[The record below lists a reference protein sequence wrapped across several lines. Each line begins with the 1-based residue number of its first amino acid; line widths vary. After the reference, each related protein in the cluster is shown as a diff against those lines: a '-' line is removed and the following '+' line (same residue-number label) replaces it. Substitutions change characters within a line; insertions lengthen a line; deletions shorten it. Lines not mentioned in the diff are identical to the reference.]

1 MQIISSI
8 WEWSHDKIWNDIAAQ
23 LACKIYAVP
32 VLIGLGIAFYFAWPV
47 EPNLKPAISI
57 IVLSVILSRAAYIRA
72 DRIWGGVALS
82 LCLAALACI
91 TLGFVAAG
99 ARARMIQTPI
109 ITAPI
114 GPIGFSGHVQS
125 LEQLEGGK
133 GVRVILTDLHMRD
146 TMKPDQVP
154 HALRLSIRKGGTD
167 IKIGDRI
174 RVFAKIE
181 PPSPPTT
188 PGGFDFRRH
197 AYFNQIGG
205 YGYVLGAPKIYQ
217 KRVLPLKGGGV
228 TRERD
233 GGGDTVLTNKITPS
247 SRLEAGTSPFQGEV
261 KPHLLSSLP
270 SLSTWFEDTRN
281 AISAHVN
288 ATLPPQQAGMVTALL
303 TGERAAITEENWNA
317 LRDSGLAH
325 LLAISGANVD
335 MVALIVFFIARLAMA
350 AFPHFAERHPIKKY
364 AAVIAFLA
372 ALFYVLLILPSTPT
386 LRALLTVAIV
396 LLAVILDRSPISL
409 RLVCTSATIILLWQP
424 EQLLSPSF
432 QLSFAAVTALVA
444 VFEVLAPWLK
454 RIYQDSTAVRRLV
467 IYILGVCG
475 TTVIAT
481 LATAP
486 ISLYH
491 FQNLALY
498 GVIAN
503 LLAVPIM
510 TFLIMPLS
518 ILCYVLMPLGA
529 ADSTLHVVGSL
540 NDVILTIAHRTASLP
555 GARFSPAAIPFTAF
569 IAVVS
574 AGLILCL
581 TVGRLRAIAILPL
594 IIAGIIITTHS
605 RPDMVILAGG
615 KVIME
620 RRADGIII
628 TNTKKFARRTQTD
641 WVRYWGGDGDKGAV
655 VDRINPPTLPA
666 GVMMT
671 DQSTAHSSGGT
682 IMVPTTDRPVAI
694 YLSNPPRVQI
704 MTTYGTGRY
713 WE

>member
-1 MQIISSI
+1 MLSFF
-8 WEWSHDKIWNDIAAQ
+8 DILLKDLAAQ
-23 LACKIYAVP
+23 LARKIYAVP
-32 VLIGLGIAFYFAWPV
+32 VLIALGIAFYFAWPT
-47 EPNLKPAISI
+47 EPDVRPALSI
-57 IVLSVILSRAAYIRA
+57 VILSVILSRAAYVRTGHL
-72 DRIWGGVALS
+72 WGGVVLS
-82 LCLAALACI
+82 LCLAAMACI
-91 TLGFVAAG
+91 ALGFVAAG
-99 ARARMIQTPI
+99 ARAKLIQTPM

-133 GVRVILTDLHMRD
+133 GIRVILTDLHMRNAFP
-146 TMKPDQVP
+146 PDQVP
-154 HALRLSIRKGGTD
+154 HALRLSIRKSEAD
-167 IKIGDRI
+167 IKIGHRI

-217 KRVLPLKGGGV
+217 RDRIRIMAPQAPSPLQEEGPNGKFFS
-228 TRERD
+228 
-233 GGGDTVLTNKITPS
+233 L
-247 SRLEAGTSPFQGEV
+247 F
-261 KPHLLSSLP
+261 HLP

-281 AISAHVN
+281 AISTHVN
-288 ATLPPQQAGMVTALL
+288 KTLAPQQAGMVTALL

-335 MVALIVFFIARLAMA
+335 MVALIAFFMARLAMA
-350 AFPHFAERHPIKKY
+350 MFPNFAERHPIKKY
-364 AAVIAFLA
+364 AAIIAFIT

-386 LRALLTVAIV
+386 LRALLTVGIV
-396 LLAVILDRSPISL
+396 LLAILIDRSPLSL
-409 RLVCTSATIILLWQP
+409 RLVCVSATIILLWQP

-454 RIYQDSTAVRRLV
+454 RLHQDSTIVRRTV
-467 IYILGVCG
+467 IYIVGICA

-491 FQNLALY
+491 FQNLAMY

-503 LLAVPIM
+503 LLAVPLM

-518 ILCYVLMPLGA
+518 LLCYVLMPFGT
-529 ADSTLHVVGSL
+529 ADFTLHMIGTL
-540 NDVILTIAHRTASLP
+540 NDVILTIAHRTSSLP
-555 GARFSPAAIPFTAF
+555 GARFSPAAIPFNAF
-569 IAVVS
+569 IAVIC

-581 TVGRLRAIAILPL
+581 GVGRLRVFAILPL
-594 IIAGIIITTHS
+594 IIAAIIIMTDI
-605 RPDMVILAGG
+605 RPDMVILGNG
-615 KVIME
+615 KVVME
-620 RRADGIII
+620 RRADGTIT
-628 TNTKKFARRTQTD
+628 TNTRQFARRQQTD
-641 WVRYWGGDGDKGAV
+641 WVRYWGGDADKGAI
-655 VDRINPPTLPA
+655 VDKNTPPVIPTDLLIHAGITLP
-666 GVMMT
+666 
-671 DQSTAHSSGGT
+671 S
-682 IMVPTTDRPVAI
+682 TDRPIAV
-694 YLSNPPRVQI
+694 YLSHPPHIQI

>member
-72 DRIWGGVALS
+72 DRIWGGAALS

-146 TMKPDQVP
+146 AMQPDQVP

-167 IKIGDRI
+167 IKTGDRI

-205 YGYVLGAPKIYQ
+205 YGYVLGAPKVYQ
-217 KRVLPLKGGGV
+217 RDRIRTMVPQASSPL
-228 TRERD
+228 
-233 GGGDTVLTNKITPS
+233 
-247 SRLEAGTSPFQGEV
+247 QGEEANG
-261 KPHLLSSLP
+261 KFLSLLQFA
-270 SLSTWFEDTRN
+270 SLSTWFEDIRN
-281 AISAHVN
+281 AISTHVN
-288 ATLPPQQAGMVTALL
+288 TTLPPQQAGMVTALL

-350 AFPHFAERHPIKKY
+350 AFPHFSERHPIKKY

-454 RIYQDSTAVRRLV
+454 RIHQDSTAVRRLV

-491 FQNLALY
+491 FQNLAMY

-555 GARFSPAAIPFTAF
+555 GARFSPAAIPFAAF

-594 IIAGIIITTHS
+594 IMAGIIITTHT

-620 RRADGIII
+620 RRADGTII

-655 VDRINPPTLPA
+655 VDRVNPPTLPVE
-666 GVMMT
+666 VMMT
-671 DQSTAHSSGGT
+671 DQSTTHSSGGM